1 MSQAQLSNGV
11 KRTGHP
17 EAITTLFFDM
27 GMTLAGLKTGWHG
40 VYHQIF
46 QRAGYDLPLG
56 EVEQAVSESWAQVA
70 TEDPTAE
77 YEANLEFSRTWQREV
92 EERVMQRLDI
102 HPAVR
107 EDIFWQILQAFED
120 PATYELYPE
129 VLPTLDKLQAAGY
142 RMAIISNW
150 GWHLPELCQAL
161 GLTPYFEQIFTSAR
175 VGYAKP
181 NPKIF
186 HYVLDQM
193 RINPAQGLHTGDSLS
208 ADVGGAWGVGLGAL
222 WLVRPADQPLYD
234 EEKLKLIP
242 SQVAVQISSLEGVL
256 EYLGLE
262 K

>member
-1 MSQAQLSNGV
+1 M
-11 KRTGHP
+11 KTTGQSS
-17 EAITTLFFDM
+17 AITTVFFDM

-46 QRAGYDLPLG
+46 QRAGFDLPLG
-56 EVEQAVSESWAQVA
+56 EVEQAVSESWALVA
-70 TEDPTAE
+70 AEDPTAE
-77 YEANLEFSRTWQREV
+77 YEANLEYSRTWQREV
-92 EERVMQRLDI
+92 EERVMQRLEI
-102 HPAVR
+102 HPEVR
-107 EDIFWQILQAFED
+107 EDLFWEILQAFEN

-129 VLPTLDKLQAAGY
+129 VLPTLEALQTAGY

-186 HYVLDQM
+186 QYVLHQM
-193 RINPAQGLHTGDSLS
+193 KINPAEGLHIGDSLS
-208 ADVGGAWGVGLGAL
+208 ADVDGARGVGLDAL
-222 WLVRPADQPLYD
+222 WIVRPADRPLYD
-234 EEKLKLIP
+234 EVKLNLTS
-242 SQVAVQISSLEGVL
+242 SQAVRQITSLAGVL
-256 EYLGLE
+256 EYLEIE